1 MREKTSSNDVVWL
14 TKIRT
19 FSDMSQASEA
29 LTCAKLIHSDQCLS
43 GGIEMKY
50 AMKLSFSLF
59 HVTAVAWLISQ
70 CGLAQTGTSSA
81 QIVTLALNPRD
92 VTVLHL
98 RKGYVSSVR
107 LPEEVTS
114 VVVGDPGT
122 FKAEHS
128 EAEPQLVF
136 FKPASAKPAET
147 NALITTRSGHEVSLS
162 LVSEGSRGGPVDYVL
177 KYEPA
182 RSLVIR
188 SAYPSFLIAETRSV
202 TQGSASKTSER
213 APVEASAA
221 QWLREQHVKNPH
233 WLGKSLKISVGK
245 SLQSEAGMTVAFS
258 VKNSSSRAI
267 ELMAPQIQ
275 LGSQFR
281 KKGKAVKAEQVP
293 IKYYQFT
300 TNNLEP
306 GARADGV
313 VIFDRP
319 SFKESEERLLLKIA
333 DAEEVDRPVLAPVAF
348 VAQVKGAPQ

>member
-1 MREKTSSNDVVWL
+1 
-14 TKIRT
+14 
-19 FSDMSQASEA
+19 
-29 LTCAKLIHSDQCLS
+29 
-43 GGIEMKY
+43 MKY
-50 AMKLSFSLF
+50 AMKLRLRLL
-59 HVTAVAWLISQ
+59 HVTAIASLISQ
-70 CGLAQTGTSSA
+70 FGLAQTATSGA

-114 VVVGDPGT
+114 VVLGDPGT

-136 FKPASAKPAET
+136 FKPVSAKPAET

-162 LVSEGSRGGPVDYVL
+162 LVSEGRGGGPVDYVL
-177 KYEPA
+177 KYEPT
-182 RSLVIR
+182 RSLVVG

-202 TQGSASKTSER
+202 TQGIDPKTSES
-213 APVEASAA
+213 APVATLAA
-221 QWLREQHVKNPH
+221 QLLREQRLMNPH
-233 WLGKSLKISVGK
+233 WQGKSLKITVGK
-245 SLQSEAGMTVAFS
+245 SFQSQAGMTVAFS
-258 VKNSSSRAI
+258 VSNSSSRAI
-267 ELMAPQIQ
+267 ELLPPQMQ
-275 LGSQFR
+275 LASQLR

-293 IKYYQFT
+293 INYYQFS

-319 SFKESEERLLLKIA
+319 SFKESEERLLLKITN
-333 DAEEVDRPVLAPVAF
+333 AEEVDRPVLAPVAF
-348 VAQVKGAPQ
+348 VAQAKGESQ